1 MTRMIFQ
8 LIASKNQVNLEIN
21 VFSLAARSQMVAK
34 IVIHLIARNNQV
46 RLNINVS
53 KLMIV
58 MTSDSDKNAFSCF
71 YEKNEV
77 NFGTHIPTFIK

>member
-1 MTRMIFQ
+1 
-8 LIASKNQVNLEIN
+8 
-21 VFSLAARSQMVAK
+21 
-34 IVIHLIARNNQV
+34 
-46 RLNINVS
+46 
-53 KLMIV
+53 MIV